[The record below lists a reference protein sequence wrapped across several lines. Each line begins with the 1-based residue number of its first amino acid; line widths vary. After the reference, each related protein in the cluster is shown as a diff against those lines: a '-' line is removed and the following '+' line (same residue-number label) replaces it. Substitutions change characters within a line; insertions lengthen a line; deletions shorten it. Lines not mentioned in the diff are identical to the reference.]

1 MSFAEMAMS
10 VTFAPQTL
18 RIRFESSEGSMM
30 VDLST
35 IASMELIQNLQNTK
49 SRNSLFGLTKET
61 LTRMGER
68 TLRRN
73 ILQPSTDASTINER
87 YDAVSELC
95 VKREMFAA
103 TQDGK
108 QTSTGPNADTQN
120 AQLWAFWSTQIDAC
134 LR

>member
-1 MSFAEMAMS
+1 MAMS

-30 VDLST
+30 IDLST

-49 SRNSLFGLTKET
+49 SRNSLFGLMKET

-73 ILQPSTDASTINER
+73 ILQPSTDAATINER

-95 VKREMFAA
+95 MKQEMFSA

-108 QTSTGPNADTQN
+108 QTCTRSGPETNLVQP
-120 AQLWAFWSTQIDAC
+120 WVFWWTQIVAC
-134 LR
+134 PR